1 MGCHHRSSERF
12 LWSTEGRTIKG
23 PEQQTLDSGLAQGSG
38 GEEVGGLRFYC
49 EGRTDGMQIYRK
61 GKRQRWMVV
70 KNCGAEWDSLRRE
83 EG

>member
-38 GEEVGGLRFYC
+38 SEVGGLRFYC
-49 EGRTDGMQIYRK
+49 EGRTDRHADIPEGEK
-61 GKRQRWMVV
+61 TEMVV
-70 KNCGAEWDSLRRE
+70 KNCGAEWDSLR
-83 EG
+83 